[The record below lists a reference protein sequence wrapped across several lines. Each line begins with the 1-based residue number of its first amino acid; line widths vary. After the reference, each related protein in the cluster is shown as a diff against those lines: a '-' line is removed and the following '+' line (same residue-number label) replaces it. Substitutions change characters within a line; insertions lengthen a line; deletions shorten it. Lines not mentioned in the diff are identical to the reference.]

1 MFLYFYYFCLQDS
14 RNFPVTKY
22 SAGILKKNFLIA
34 DGILSYFLYIGKN
47 NNKKKFFTMFVHIL
61 YTHTHTHTHPSTDNK
76 EEKKKRR
83 AKTSHCYKHR
93 M

>member
-22 SAGILKKNFLIA
+22 SAGILKKNLLIA
-34 DGILSYFLYIGKN
+34 DGILSYFLYIGK

-61 YTHTHTHTHPSTDNK
+61 YTHTPLN
-76 EEKKKRR
+76 
-83 AKTSHCYKHR
+83 
-93 M
+93 